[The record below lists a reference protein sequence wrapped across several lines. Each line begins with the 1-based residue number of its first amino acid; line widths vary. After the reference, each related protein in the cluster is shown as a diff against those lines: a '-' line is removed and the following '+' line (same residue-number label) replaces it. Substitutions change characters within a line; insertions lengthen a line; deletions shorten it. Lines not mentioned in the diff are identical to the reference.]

1 MVSDGGRL
9 RGERQMNIFQ
19 HIDRSQG
26 RIVRDLQQM
35 VRHPTVNPPG
45 DCYRDMSDYLATRC
59 RDLGMNTKVHRVP
72 DADLVK
78 VGVDPAF
85 PRYNVVA
92 RLDCGA
98 DRTVHFNAHYDV
110 VPVTTADWHQEPF
123 GAHVQGQ
130 WVVGRGSGDMKGSI
144 ASLLASIEA
153 LKATG
158 TSPALNIEC
167 SFTADEETGGALGA
181 GWVVEQGLVN
191 ADYAIVCEGSS
202 GPRVGLGH
210 NGVLWLQVSVA
221 GKAAH
226 ASSPDRGVNAF
237 EHMSLVVSRLQE
249 FKRRLAARS
258 RRWRDPGGG
267 ERFPTISLGGV
278 FAGGDGQK
286 VNTVPGA
293 ASFSI
298 DRRLVPGE
306 RIAATRSELVKA
318 IESAAEAVGAKVQV
332 ETLLAIEPC
341 ITTAQEPLA
350 QAFAETVRT
359 VRRRVPGFR
368 VTTGFTDLHYFV
380 EGARLPG
387 IGYGV
392 DGERAHG
399 ADERVPV
406 RDLVLTAKTYAD
418 FLRRGIDD

>member
-1 MVSDGGRL
+1 
-9 RGERQMNIFQ
+9 MNLFQ
-19 HIDRSQG
+19 HIDGSQR
-26 RIVRDLQQM
+26 RIVRDLQKM
-35 VRHPTVNPPG
+35 VRQPTVNPPG
-45 DCYRDMSDYLATRC
+45 EGYQVMAEQLAERC
-59 RDLGMNTKVHRVP
+59 CLLGMSTRVHRVP
-72 DADLVK
+72 DADVSAA
-78 VGVDPAF
+78 GVDPAY

-92 RLDCGA
+92 RLDVGA
-98 DRTVHFNAHYDV
+98 ARTVHFNAHYDV
-110 VPVTTADWHQEPF
+110 VPVTVADWQSPPF
-123 GAHVQGQ
+123 GAELHGQ
-130 WVVGRGSGDMKGSI
+130 WLVGRGAGDMKGSI
-144 ASLLASIEA
+144 ASLLAAIEA
-153 LKATG
+153 LRTTKT
-158 TSPALNIEC
+158 TPALNIEC

-181 GWVVEQGLVN
+181 GWVVQQGLVK

-237 EHMSLVVSRLQE
+237 EHMALMVSRLQDM
-249 FKRRLAARS
+249 KRRLTGRQ
-258 RRWRDPGGG
+258 RRWTDPSGN
-267 ERFPTISLGGV
+267 ERGPTISLGGV
-278 FAGGDGQK
+278 FEGGEGQK

-306 RIAATRSELVKA
+306 RIAKARTELVEA
-318 IESAAEAVGAKVQV
+318 IEAAAAAVGARVQV

-341 ITTAQEPLA
+341 VTSAEEPLA
-350 QAFAETVRT
+350 TAFCEAVRS
-359 VRRRVPGFR
+359 VRRRTPGFR

-380 EGARLPG
+380 DNGALPG

>member
-1 MVSDGGRL
+1 MTL
-9 RGERQMNIFQ
+9 LKY
-19 HIDRSQG
+19 IDRSQR

-35 VRHPTVNPPG
+35 VRCPTVNPPG
-45 DCYRDMSDYLATRC
+45 EQYRTMADYLGDRC
-59 RDLGMNTKVHRVP
+59 RGLDMRTKVHHVP

-92 RLDCGA
+92 SLDVGA

-110 VPVTTADWHQEPF
+110 VPVTTADWHHDPF
-123 GAHVQGQ
+123 GGQIHGQ
-130 WVVGRGSGDMKGSI
+130 WVVGRGAGDMKGSI
-144 ASLLASIEA
+144 ASLLAALEA
-153 LKATG
+153 FRETETK
-158 TSPALNIEC
+158 PAMNVEC

-181 GWVVEQGLVN
+181 GWVVENGLVH

-202 GPRVGLGH
+202 GSRVGLGH
-210 NGVLWLQVSVA
+210 NGVLWLQVSLS

-226 ASSPDRGVNAF
+226 ASSPDRGINAF
-237 EHMSLVVSRLQE
+237 EHMALVVSRLQDI
-249 FKRRLAARS
+249 KRRFTARS

-267 ERFPTISLGGV
+267 DRSPTISLGGV
-278 FAGGDGQK
+278 FNGGEGQK
-286 VNTVPGA
+286 VNTVPGS
-293 ASFSI
+293 ASFTI

-306 RIAATRSELVKA
+306 RISAARAELVEV
-318 IESAAEAVGAKVQV
+318 IEAAAAAVGAKIQV

-341 ITTAQEPLA
+341 TTAAEEPLA
-350 QAFAETVRT
+350 QAFAETVRS

-380 EGARLPG
+380 DGARLPG

-399 ADERVPV
+399 ADERVPM
-406 RDLVLTAKTYAD
+406 RDLVLTAKTYAE